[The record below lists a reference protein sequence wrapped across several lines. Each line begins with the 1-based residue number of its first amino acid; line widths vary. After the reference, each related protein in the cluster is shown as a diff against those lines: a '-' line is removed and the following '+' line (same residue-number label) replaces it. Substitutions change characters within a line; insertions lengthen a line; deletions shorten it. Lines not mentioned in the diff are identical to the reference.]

1 MAILTRA
8 VKFIS
13 CGCCRAQSPSPVCE
27 DFIPKSELLQDAY
40 ADILN
45 LYLPDFNEEQVMV
58 EVTRSKT
65 LSVSGLRPTKANRW
79 VRFHKEFPIS
89 SNCNQSEISHEFKDG
104 ILCVRQPKLVEKQDN
119 LAQTESSQPQKLAT
133 PKVEGYGRPRK
144 FFNVAL
150 LSLLL
155 VGVVLCVNNILD

>member
-1 MAILTRA
+1 
-8 VKFIS
+8 
-13 CGCCRAQSPSPVCE
+13 
-27 DFIPKSELLQDAY
+27 
-40 ADILN
+40 
-45 LYLPDFNEEQVMV
+45 MV